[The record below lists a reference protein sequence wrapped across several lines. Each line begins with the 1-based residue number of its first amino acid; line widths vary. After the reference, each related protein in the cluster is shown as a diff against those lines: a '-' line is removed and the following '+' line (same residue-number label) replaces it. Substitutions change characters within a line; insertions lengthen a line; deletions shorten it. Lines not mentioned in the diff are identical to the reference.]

1 MKKIFLSVTLLVSVI
16 SFAQSGCCNVV
27 DSEGL
32 PVISSNGSCVVAEG
46 LASAGDCNKEKVNDE
61 VVKKVVKKAVKTELE
76 NSEKDVLIKAFGF
89 EFSEFHLSFFCK
101 IASKVSS
108 YLTYE
113 QSYCNLNESLQLRKD
128 S

>member
-1 MKKIFLSVTLLVSVI
+1 MHTELNDNHSLNYYRLS
-16 SFAQSGCCNVV
+16 QYW
-27 DSEGL
+27 
-32 PVISSNGSCVVAEG
+32 SSNEG
-46 LASAGDCNKEKVNDE
+46 PKSYVKHKSANFFISQDNFLFKHSAFTN
-61 VVKKVVKKAVKTELE
+61 L
-76 NSEKDVLIKAFGF
+76 KAFGF

-108 YLTYE
+108 NLTYE